1 VSDTD
6 LVPAASVP
14 VRPAATVMLL
24 RDGDDGVEVFM
35 LQRTLSAAF
44 ARGQYVFPGGKV
56 DGDDH
61 ADEFEPFCDGLDDG
75 AASARM
81 GLDHGGLA
89 WLVAAIRECFEEA
102 GVLLARP
109 SDGADIV
116 RFDDPEVEG
125 RFNSARHEVHDGTRS
140 LVEVCE
146 AEGLVLLTDRIHLV
160 DHWITP
166 VGERR
171 RFDTRFFVAAAPE
184 AQEPLHDDKETI
196 ASLWVR
202 PVDALAMWKAGE
214 LQMFPP
220 TVASLRF
227 LEPFDSAAA
236 AVEASEAVGVP
247 QPILPRILLDG
258 EGRIVGVRMP
268 HEEGYADTPLPEHVI
283 GGQRVDKPRS
293 SGPTPVATRRGRS
306 PDEPSPLG

>member
-1 VSDTD
+1 M
-6 LVPAASVP
+6 LV
-14 VRPAATVMLL
+14 
-24 RDGDDGVEVFM
+24 RDGADGLEVFM

-61 ADEFEPFCDGLDDG
+61 ADEFEPFCDGLDDA
-75 AASARM
+75 AASAAM

-109 SDGADIV
+109 TGSTAVV
-116 RFDDPEVEG
+116 RFDEADVEE
-125 RFNSARHEVHDGTRS
+125 RFNTARHAVHEGERS
-140 LVEVCE
+140 LI
-146 AEGLVLLTDRIHLV
+146 GLCRDENLILLTDRIHLV

-171 RFDTRFFVAAAPE
+171 RFDTRFFVAAAPD

-196 ASLWVR
+196 ASRWVR
-202 PVDALAMWKAGE
+202 PAEALELWQAGK

-220 TVASLRF
+220 TVANLRF
-227 LEPFDSAAA
+227 LGGFESADA
-236 AVEASEAVGVP
+236 AVAGASEVGIP
-247 QPILPRILLDG
+247 APKLPRIILDDD
-258 EGRIVGVRMP
+258 GRVVGVRLP
-268 HEEGYADTPLPEHVI
+268 SQEGYDNTPVPEFVI
-283 GGQRVDKPRS
+283 GGPRVNRPR
-293 SGPTPVATRRGRS
+293 
-306 PDEPSPLG
+306 